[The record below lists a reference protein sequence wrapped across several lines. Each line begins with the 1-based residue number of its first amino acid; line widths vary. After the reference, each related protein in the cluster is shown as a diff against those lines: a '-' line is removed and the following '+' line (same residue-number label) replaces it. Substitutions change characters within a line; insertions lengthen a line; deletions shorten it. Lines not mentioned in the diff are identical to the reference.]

1 METQQQLQRQA
12 AGLGLQRQ
20 LQLDDAATKRQQELD
35 DAATT
40 RAQQVSDAT
49 LAHERGLDRI
59 TKQLTEADRLEDENK
74 AEERRR
80 LLKENREEISSSVL
94 RLRDGHGV
102 ELGIT
107 LEEIKKASPGEL
119 RSFARDINMELE
131 IIKLNKKDRNTNL
144 DKLTS
149 LAKKKENAEIFKE
162 ILGLGD
168 DDISVI
174 DTSGFNEL
182 TNATISDMLAEANNK
197 IKARKF
203 PHLVPEYKQ
212 LKRLQNK
219 LIKSTGLYDALRQ
232 GVAASAAQRTDSKAQ
247 GQWIAKDPAFL
258 MQLAAAEIDE
268 DDQRVVISRLMDGD
282 LAGAAQ
288 FLDNAGDMGNTPLV
302 DAFTRW
308 QDSSKGAA
316 MMGVQ
321 GAMMQQQGA
330 GSRLR
335 EINEQL
341 RGMVQRHPWLEE
353 TVDLSDIYS
362 SEELKK
368 EIDDYNGAGTGAG
381 AGAGTGAGTGLGE
394 VGAAES
400 DLIVPTEAPALTSE
414 VDVEGG
420 LPPEEKLKAAQE
432 ILGEGYG
439 EGIFPS
445 VFGGGGRGWFKPT
458 LTPDR
463 MVQEAQE
470 KITNRKRMIELQ
482 LNEFGAARDPST
494 KKVKVSQTNE
504 GTVDRLKKWYEASD
518 GQAGLGSGLSDV
530 EPTIPAVRPLT
541 LDEIRKRGV
550 EAEELFK
557 ELDKIS
563 EQLKTLQL
571 NAPRQTGLKP

>member
-1 METQQQLQRQA
+1 
-12 AGLGLQRQ
+12 GLQRQ

-40 RAQQVSDAT
+40 RAQQVSDAK
-49 LAHERGLDRI
+49 LAHERGLERV
-59 TKQLTEADRLEDENK
+59 TKQLQEADRIEDENK

-80 LLKENREEISSSVL
+80 ILMETREEISSSAI
-94 RLRDGHGV
+94 RLRDKHGID
-102 ELGIT
+102 LGIT
-107 LEEIKKASPGEL
+107 LEEIKKASPGKL
-119 RSFARDINMELE
+119 RTFARDLNMELE

-149 LAKKKENAEIFKE
+149 LANKKENAEIFKE

-174 DTSGFNEL
+174 DTSKFNDL
-182 TNATISDMLAEANNK
+182 SNATIAEMLAEANTK

-203 PHLVPEYKQ
+203 AHIVPEYKQ

-247 GQWIAKDPAFL
+247 GEWIAKDPAFL

-268 DDQRVVISRLMDGD
+268 ADQRVIVNLLRNGE
-282 LAGAAQ
+282 LAKAANE
-288 FLDNAGDMGNTPLV
+288 LNEHGEPGNILV

-308 QDSSKGAA
+308 EDSSKGAA

-353 TVDLSDIYS
+353 TVDITDIFS
-362 SEELKK
+362 NK
-368 EIDDYNGAGTGAG
+368 EINDEIN
-381 AGAGTGAGTGLGE
+381 GAGTGAGTGAGIGAGIGAGAGDGLGE
-394 VGAAES
+394 VGAAEAE
-400 DLIVPTEAPALTSE
+400 LGVTEDGEIPD

-420 LPPEEKLKAAQE
+420 LPAQEKSKIADE

-439 EGIFPS
+439 
-445 VFGGGGRGWFKPT
+445 GWF
-458 LTPDR
+458 
-463 MVQEAQE
+463 
-470 KITNRKRMIELQ
+470 
-482 LNEFGAARDPST
+482 G
-494 KKVKVSQTNE
+494 
-504 GTVDRLKKWYEASD
+504 
-518 GQAGLGSGLSDV
+518 
-530 EPTIPAVRPLT
+530 
-541 LDEIRKRGV
+541 
-550 EAEELFK
+550 
-557 ELDKIS
+557 
-563 EQLKTLQL
+563 
-571 NAPRQTGLKP
+571 